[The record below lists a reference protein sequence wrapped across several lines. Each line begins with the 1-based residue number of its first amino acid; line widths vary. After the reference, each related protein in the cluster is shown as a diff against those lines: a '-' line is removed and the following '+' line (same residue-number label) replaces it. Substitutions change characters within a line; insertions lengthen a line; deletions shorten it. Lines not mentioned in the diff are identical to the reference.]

1 MIRYA
6 FKCNIKHKY
15 IIFKISEL
23 NNTIEIQY
31 YDSNINRF
39 SNSYIT
45 HEKLFDDFYKIL
57 KREKLYDICEH
68 QFSNTYT
75 TKNFYIFLSV
85 IQKYCKK
92 CLVLNNK
99 IFNIN
104 KLNNIEIQSFIV
116 RSFNYDLNEILNGI
130 FVDNKLV
137 KTNGDFIKFTNNYVD
152 KINIFCYNDCIINF

>member
-23 NNTIEIQY
+23 NNSIEIQY

-39 SNSYIT
+39 SNSHIM
-45 HEKLFDDFYKIL
+45 HEKLFADFYKIL
-57 KREKLYDICEH
+57 KREKLYDICNY

-75 TKNFYIFLSV
+75 TKNFYILLSV

-137 KTNGDFIKFTNNYVD
+137 KTNSDFIKFTNNYVD

>member
-39 SNSYIT
+39 NNSHIIGA
-45 HEKLFDDFYKIL
+45 KLFADFYKIL
-57 KREKLYDICEH
+57 RREKLYDICER

-75 TKNFYIFLSV
+75 TKNFYILLSV

-104 KLNNIEIQSFIV
+104 KLNNLEIQSFIV
-116 RSFNYDLNEILNGI
+116 RSYNYDLNEILNGI
-130 FVDNKLV
+130 FVNNKLV
-137 KTNGDFIKFTNNYVD
+137 KTNSDFIEFTNNNVD

>member
-1 MIRYA
+1 MIQYA

-23 NNTIEIQY
+23 NNSIEIQY

-39 SNSYIT
+39 SNSHIIGA
-45 HEKLFDDFYKIL
+45 KLFADFYKIL
-57 KREKLYDICEH
+57 RREKLYDICSY

-137 KTNGDFIKFTNNYVD
+137 KTNSDFIKFTNNYVD
-152 KINIFCYNDCIINF
+152 KINIFCYNDYIINF

>member
-1 MIRYA
+1 MIQYA

-23 NNTIEIQY
+23 NNSIEIQY

-39 SNSYIT
+39 SNSYII
-45 HEKLFDDFYKIL
+45 HEKLFSDFYKIL
-57 KREKLYDICEH
+57 KREKLYDICSY

-75 TKNFYIFLSV
+75 TKNFYILLSV

-104 KLNNIEIQSFIV
+104 KLNNIEIQSFII

-137 KTNGDFIKFTNNYVD
+137 KTNSDFIKFTNNYVD
-152 KINIFCYNDCIINF
+152 KINIFCYNDCIINL